1 MFSATGGRLEQNGIV
16 RERECMKRRVLIV
29 DDEEAIVTGL
39 TMLFEEESFE
49 SVGALDRSAAE
60 EIMGSSFCPVVIAD
74 LCLKSVEEGLA
85 LIDHIRLTSPGSRV
99 LVLTAFATPDVVAD
113 LRERGVELVFQKP
126 TPGAEILDAVLELLD
141 EIEREAAADELTLEE
156 LYLSAR
162 ARLYSIPRRRFNLS
176 HDSAEDVLQEAWLM
190 FLEKRGIVRAPGPW
204 LSGTVVNLARQ
215 HLDWRKRKRETPQ
228 EDSGLEEMSGAA
240 HNTVASMSMRQAL
253 ERIDERSRTLCMLI
267 GLDGFSYGEVS
278 AATGLP
284 VGSIGPL
291 YIRAK
296 QKLREALSH

>member
-1 MFSATGGRLEQNGIV
+1 
-16 RERECMKRRVLIV
+16 MKRRVLIV

-39 TMLFEEESFE
+39 TMLFQEEPFE

-60 EIMGSSFCPVVIAD
+60 EKLGAAFYPVVISD
-74 LCLKSVEEGLA
+74 LCLHSVEEGLA
-85 LIDHIRLTSPGSRV
+85 LIDHIRQSSPGSRV
-99 LVLTAFATPDVVAD
+99 LVLTAYATPDIVAN

-126 TPGAEILDAVLELLD
+126 TPGADILDAVLDLLA

-176 HDSAEDVLQEAWLM
+176 HDGAEDVLQEAWLM

-204 LSGTVVNLARQ
+204 LAGTVVNLARQ
-215 HLDWRKRKRETPQ
+215 HLDRRKRKRETS
-228 EDSGLEEMSGAA
+228 EEESGLAEMATASRG
-240 HNTVASMSMRQAL
+240 NVESMSVRQAL
-253 ERIDERSRTLCMLI
+253 GRIDERSRRLCVLI

-278 AATGLP
+278 AVTGLP
-284 VGSIGPL
+284 IGSIGPL

>member
-1 MFSATGGRLEQNGIV
+1 
-16 RERECMKRRVLIV
+16 MKRRVLIV
-29 DDEEAIVTGL
+29 DDEEDIVTGL
-39 TMLFEEESFE
+39 TMLFEQEPFE
-49 SVGALDRSAAE
+49 SVGALDRSTAE
-60 EIMGSSFCPVVIAD
+60 EMMGTSFYPVVISD
-74 LCLKSVEEGLA
+74 LCLVSVEEGLA
-85 LIDHIRLTSPGSRV
+85 LIDHIRQSSPGSRV
-99 LVLTAFATPDVVAD
+99 LVLTAYATPEVQAD
-113 LRERGVELVFQKP
+113 LRARGVELIFQKP
-126 TPGAEILDAVLELLD
+126 TPGAEILDAVLELLS
-141 EIEREAAADELTLEE
+141 EIEREALADDLTLEE

-190 FLEKRGIVRAPGPW
+190 FMEKRGIVRAPGPW
-204 LSGTVVNLARQ
+204 LAGTVVNLARQ
-215 HLDWRKRKRETPQ
+215 QLDRRKRKRETP
-228 EDSGLEEMSGAA
+228 EEESGLSEMA
-240 HNTVASMSMRQAL
+240 TASRGEVENLSLRQAL
-253 ERIDERSRTLCMLI
+253 ERIDERSRTLCELI

>member
-1 MFSATGGRLEQNGIV
+1 
-16 RERECMKRRVLIV
+16 MKKRVLIV

-39 TMLFEEESFE
+39 TMLFEEEPFE

-74 LCLKSVEEGLA
+74 LCLHSIEEGLA
-85 LIDHIRLTSPGSRV
+85 LIDYIRVSSPGSRV
-99 LVLTAFATPDVVAD
+99 LVLSAYATPAVVHD
-113 LRERGVELVFQKP
+113 LRERGVEHVFQKP
-126 TPGAEILDAVLELLD
+126 TPGAEILEAVLALLA
-141 EIEREAAADELTLEE
+141 EIEREAAADDLTLEE

-162 ARLYSIPRRRFNLS
+162 SRLLSIPRRRFNLS
-176 HDSAEDVLQEAWLM
+176 PDSAEDVLQEAWLM

-204 LSGTVVNLARQ
+204 LAGTVVNLARQ
-215 HLDWRKRKRETPQ
+215 HLDRRKRKRETP
-228 EDSGLEEMSGAA
+228 EEESGLAEIPGTSRGEVETMS
-240 HNTVASMSMRQAL
+240 VRQAL
-253 ERIDERSRTLCMLI
+253 GRIDERSRTLCELI

-278 AATGLP
+278 GAIGLP
-284 VGSIGPL
+284 IGSIGPL

>member
-1 MFSATGGRLEQNGIV
+1 
-16 RERECMKRRVLIV
+16 MKKRVLIV

-39 TMLFEEESFE
+39 TMLFELEPFE

-74 LCLKSVEEGLA
+74 LCLHSIEEGLA
-85 LIDHIRLTSPGSRV
+85 LIDHIRVSSPGSRV
-99 LVLTAFATPDVVAD
+99 LVLTAYATPAVVQD
-113 LRERGVELVFQKP
+113 LLERGVEHVFQKP
-126 TPGAEILDAVLELLD
+126 TPGAEILEAVLDLLA
-141 EIEREAAADELTLEE
+141 EIEREAAADDLTLEE

-162 ARLYSIPRRRFNLS
+162 SRLLSIPRRRFNLS
-176 HDSAEDVLQEAWLM
+176 PDSAEDVLQEAWLM

-204 LSGTVVNLARQ
+204 LAGTVVNLARQ
-215 HLDWRKRKRETPQ
+215 HLDRRKRKRETP
-228 EDSGLEEMSGAA
+228 EEESGLAEMHGTSRGEVE
-240 HNTVASMSMRQAL
+240 NMSVRQAL
-253 ERIDERSRTLCMLI
+253 GRIDERSRTLCELI

-278 AATGLP
+278 GAIGLP
-284 VGSIGPL
+284 IGSIGPL